1 MRTLSSN
8 ALGALVDDYT
18 DEVFVLLLKL
28 EHDDLAEP
36 IRVANNNEN
45 VVRTETT
52 SVTYVGIPFEIELPQ
67 EDADELGAATISV
80 PNIERSITTAIRA
93 ISTPVTATIMVVLAS
108 SPNTVEIEFTG
119 LTLREVMYDAESI
132 TGILRFETLVIE
144 PITFTIT
151 PARFPGLF

>member
-1 MRTLSSN
+1 VRTLSSN
-8 ALGALVDDYT
+8 ALGALANDYT
-18 DEVFVLLLKL
+18 DEVFVILLKL

-52 SVTYVGIPFEIELPQ
+52 SVTYVGVPFEIELPP
-67 EDADELGAATISV
+67 EDAEEPGAATISI
-80 PNIERSITTAIRA
+80 PNVDRTVTTAVRA

-108 SPNTVEIEFTG
+108 SPNTVEVQYTG
-119 LTLREVMYDAESI
+119 LTLREVMYDAEAI